1 MKKIKY
7 IKRSAIVCIIV
18 AFLIINTYEAIKI
31 ESYNYDLSKS
41 NSSIILAGDEN
52 YPPYEYLD
60 DDGEY
65 KGFNV
70 DLMRA
75 LSIELGIDIKL
86 VPMDWMKAHR
96 ALYDGSIDGI
106 QGMNFNET
114 REKIYDFS
122 NEYLINSLSCFVKS
136 DANMIF
142 EMDDLKG
149 KRVAVQ
155 RSDSASY
162 VLAEIGEI
170 EIVFFSDMQTAFE
183 QLLEDDIDAV
193 LGNKMVG
200 LYIIQNERLNKD
212 IKISGFDVNP
222 MPYGIATKK
231 GNEELI
237 SQLNGGLD
245 NLKKSGNYQKIY
257 EKWFGKEIQLS
268 SEKVQNILM
277 ISYILSAIAI
287 IIGLVVYR
295 FNVILKKEVSRRTR
309 DLEELNKKLISQQK
323 TIESNNRFKKK
334 VLDSLGSGV
343 LVFDSKGRISEV
355 NAKAEDLLALDKE
368 SLINENIF
376 ESKASVY
383 FNLDD
388 IRKSID
394 KNMGFSNIEKSHIQN
409 NERVYFSYSLSPLY
423 EGPIEEKAFV
433 YTFRDITEVV
443 NLKINLAEKDKSE
456 SLRRLI
462 SSITHEIR
470 NPLTSIKAYVELL
483 PLKFEDSK
491 YRHKMV
497 SQVPRE
503 INRLNSFLTNLI
515 DYSKPRIA
523 NRENFSL
530 RKLVNDTMDFF
541 NQMLS
546 ENKVSHFTNISNS
559 LDVVADSQQI
569 RQVLINIIIN
579 SIDAMKDGGSIEI
592 EEVKSEKLCGL
603 IIRDNGKGIDKISL
617 ERLFD
622 PFYST
627 KKNGTGLGL
636 AISYNIIKE
645 NRGFIE
651 IESEEGLGTSVKIL
665 LPSYLKGGDINV

>member
-1 MKKIKY
+1 
-7 IKRSAIVCIIV
+7 
-18 AFLIINTYEAIKI
+18 
-31 ESYNYDLSKS
+31 
-41 NSSIILAGDEN
+41 
-52 YPPYEYLD
+52 
-60 DDGEY
+60 
-65 KGFNV
+65 
-70 DLMRA
+70 
-75 LSIELGIDIKL
+75 
-86 VPMDWMKAHR
+86 
-96 ALYDGSIDGI
+96 
-106 QGMNFNET
+106 
-114 REKIYDFS
+114 
-122 NEYLINSLSCFVKS
+122 
-136 DANMIF
+136 
-142 EMDDLKG
+142 
-149 KRVAVQ
+149 
-155 RSDSASY
+155 
-162 VLAEIGEI
+162 
-170 EIVFFSDMQTAFE
+170 
-183 QLLEDDIDAV
+183 
-193 LGNKMVG
+193 
-200 LYIIQNERLNKD
+200 
-212 IKISGFDVNP
+212 
-222 MPYGIATKK
+222 
-231 GNEELI
+231 
-237 SQLNGGLD
+237 
-245 NLKKSGNYQKIY
+245 
-257 EKWFGKEIQLS
+257 
-268 SEKVQNILM
+268 M

-323 TIESNNRFKKK
+323 TIEGNNRFKEK

-343 LVFDSKGRISEV
+343 LVFDSLGRISEV
-355 NAKAEDLLALDKE
+355 NAKAEDLLALGKE

-376 ESKASVY
+376 ESKASIY

-394 KNMGFSNIEKSHIQN
+394 KNRGFSNIERSHIQN
-409 NERVYFSYSLSPLY
+409 NERVYFSYTLSPLY

-491 YRHKMV
+491 YRDKMA

-515 DYSKPRIA
+515 DYSKPRQA

-530 RKLVNDTMDFF
+530 KNLVNDTMDFF

-546 ENKVSHFTNISNS
+546 ENKVSHFTNISSS
-559 LDVVADSQQI
+559 LDILADSQQI

-592 EEVKSEKLCGL
+592 EELKSEKLCGL
-603 IIRDNGKGIDKISL
+603 IIRDNGKGIDEISL

-651 IESEEGLGTSVKIL
+651 IESEKGLGTSVKIL